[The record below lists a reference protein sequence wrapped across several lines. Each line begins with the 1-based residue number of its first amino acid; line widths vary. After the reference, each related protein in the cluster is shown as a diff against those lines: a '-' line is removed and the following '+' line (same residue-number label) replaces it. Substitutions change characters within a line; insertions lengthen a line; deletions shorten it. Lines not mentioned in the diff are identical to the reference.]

1 MFQEMREWSHRLR
14 WMKMDSKI
22 IKFADKEK
30 LIFLYKIV
38 EGLSQKSF
46 AINVAQIAGLP
57 EEIIQS
63 ASKHLLDLE
72 QAKTAPN

>member
-1 MFQEMREWSHRLR
+1 MFQEMREWSHRLK

-22 IKFADKEK
+22 VKFGDKEK

-57 EEIIQS
+57 EFIIQS
-63 ASKHLLDLE
+63 ASRHLSEL
-72 QAKTAPN
+72 QSNRANSN